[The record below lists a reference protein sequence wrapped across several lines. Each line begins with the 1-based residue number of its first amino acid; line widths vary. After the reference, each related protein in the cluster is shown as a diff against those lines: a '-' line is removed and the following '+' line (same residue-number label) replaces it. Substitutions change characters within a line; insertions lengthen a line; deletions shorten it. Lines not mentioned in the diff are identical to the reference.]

1 MPRRENGQHI
11 HRPGRKA
18 VAMKGAFNLVTVAGI
33 PIGVHYTWLFVFAL
47 ITWTLAGSR
56 YPADYPDWEAA
67 TYWVTAAS
75 AALLLFASILV
86 HELAHSLVAIARGMP
101 VRSIT
106 LFIFGG
112 VSNIGGESR
121 SAWDE
126 FVIAIVGPGSS
137 LGLAAAGFLALRA
150 GIGGEDSPIE
160 GVLVYFTLANFLV
173 GLFNL
178 LPGFPLDGGRVLR
191 SIIWGATGSGY
202 RATMIASSIGIGF
215 GWLLVGAGVLSV
227 LTYDVMLGLWVGFVG
242 WYLKD
247 SATGGRRN
255 ARRSWGAPVSVVMSP
270 PVQPV
275 DPWTTISALVD
286 EYMIPFRRRSVPVL
300 TSGRIVGIV
309 TLQDL
314 EGVARDRW
322 SETTVAEVMTRPPLF
337 SVRPDDS
344 LTAAIELIAKHQ
356 INQVLVVDVDEF
368 VGTITRSD
376 VMHLLR
382 VN

>member
-1 MPRRENGQHI
+1 
-11 HRPGRKA
+11 
-18 VAMKGAFNLVTVAGI
+18 MKGAFNLVTVAGI

-137 LGLAAAGFLALRA
+137 LGRAAAGFLALRA

-178 LPGFPLDGGRVLR
+178 LPGFPLDGGRVAV
-191 SIIWGATGSGY
+191 GGS
-202 RATMIASSIGIGF
+202 
-215 GWLLVGAGVLSV
+215 WLEI
-227 LTYDVMLGLWVGFVG
+227 
-242 WYLKD
+242 
-247 SATGGRRN
+247 GRR
-255 ARRSWGAPVSVVMSP
+255 
-270 PVQPV
+270 
-275 DPWTTISALVD
+275 
-286 EYMIPFRRRSVPVL
+286 
-300 TSGRIVGIV
+300 
-309 TLQDL
+309 
-314 EGVARDRW
+314 
-322 SETTVAEVMTRPPLF
+322 
-337 SVRPDDS
+337 
-344 LTAAIELIAKHQ
+344 
-356 INQVLVVDVDEF
+356 
-368 VGTITRSD
+368 
-376 VMHLLR
+376 
-382 VN
+382 